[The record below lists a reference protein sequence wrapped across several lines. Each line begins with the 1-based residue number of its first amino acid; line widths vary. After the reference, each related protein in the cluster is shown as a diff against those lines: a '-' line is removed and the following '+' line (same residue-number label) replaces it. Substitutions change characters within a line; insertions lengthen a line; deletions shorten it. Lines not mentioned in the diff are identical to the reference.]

1 MNKEDILGFLVFF
14 GVLIIPPIDETYITS
29 KIKEQELASRVQCH
43 DFPDK
48 CWIQIKKRSS

>member
-14 GVLIIPPIDETYITS
+14 GVLIIPQIDEIYITS
-29 KIKEQELASRVQCH
+29 KIKEQELASKVQCH

-48 CWIQIKKRSS
+48 CWIQFKKRSS